1 MPAKKKQ
8 QASAAEQNTTKK
20 VKPAAV
26 EAEPAEVNEVTQV
39 TVAPKKKNP
48 VCRFRSYPVYCHG
61 RTCGGDRVA
70 VKGARGEQGFGCAR
84 CHTAVFGYFV
94 GLQK

>member
-39 TVAPKKKNP
+39 TVAPKKIWSVAGRVDGSTTSAESIRLLKK
-48 VCRFRSYPVYCHG
+48 RMRRSISRKRRLP
-61 RTCGGDRVA
+61 
-70 VKGARGEQGFGCAR
+70 
-84 CHTAVFGYFV
+84 
-94 GLQK
+94 

>member
-39 TVAPKKKNP
+39 TVAPKKKSCLSLP
-48 VCRFRSYPVYCHG
+48 KLPRLLPRADL
-61 RTCGGDRVA
+61 RR
-70 VKGARGEQGFGCAR
+70 
-84 CHTAVFGYFV
+84 
-94 GLQK
+94 